1 MSEQV
6 LEANEVLID
15 EQDEKSAKIVN
26 KYMLWSLGA
35 GIIPIPLVDMAAVT
49 GVQLKMIKEISKIY
63 NVEFSEVRGK
73 SIVTSLLGSIV
84 PNSLSAGFLGS
95 AFKLI
100 PFVGWYAGSVSMS
113 AFSGAATYAIGKVF
127 TQHFASGGTF
137 LEFNPDAMRQHFK
150 EEFEKGKEKVK
161 DMKGSKKD

>member
-6 LEANEVLID
+6 LEQNEVLTS
-15 EQDEKSAKIVN
+15 EQDGQAAKIVN
-26 KYMLWSLGA
+26 KFMLWSMGA

-49 GVQLKMIKEISKIY
+49 GVQLKMIKDLSNVY
-63 NVEFSEVRGK
+63 GVEFSEVRGK
-73 SIVTSLLGSIV
+73 SIITALLGSIV

-100 PFVGWYAGSVSMS
+100 PFIGLYAGSVSMS
-113 AFSGAATYAIGKVF
+113 VFSGAATYAIGKVF

-137 LEFNPDAMRQHFK
+137 LNFDPEAMRQYFK
-150 EEFEKGKEKVK
+150 EEFEKGKAKVK
-161 DMKGSKKD
+161 EMKNTK